1 MKITG
6 KNLRLVRNALDL
18 ADAELHNMIAT
29 CPDVIEYA
37 EDIEDYERQREEL
50 SRFMAKI
57 DAAIQREEI
66 RDENQND

>member
-29 CPDVIEYA
+29 CPDVVVYA
-37 EDIEDYERQREEL
+37 EDIKEYERQQEEL
-50 SRFMAKI
+50 RRFMLKVDVAIAK
-57 DAAIQREEI
+57 EETK
-66 RDENQND
+66 